1 MNMPARPAPSRPT
14 GLHPTASLSRGRLR
28 TVVFWSLLAAGL
40 LLSLGCSSSAAAVTR
55 LRVATTTSLYDTG
68 LWDVLE
74 PMFEEEHGIELDIMY
89 AGTGRALE
97 LGRRGDVQV
106 VTVHSRQHELDFIAA
121 GHGVSRVPFAY
132 NYFVIIGPPDDPA
145 GIRGLEAT
153 EALRRLAEAASYPFV
168 SRGDDSGT
176 HVREQ
181 SLWEHAGL
189 DYQAIRRQS
198 GWYVE
203 GGAGMGPTIVMA
215 DEKRAYT
222 LSDIGTFLSHKRD
235 IDLVKLVPDAGV
247 LINVYSAIAVVPEL
261 VSEAEFAAAGQL
273 IDFLTSAEI
282 QTVIGNYGMNDY
294 GVALFTPCAGAEPA
308 WEP

>member
-1 MNMPARPAPSRPT
+1 MSARPASSPRRP
-14 GLHPTASLSRGRLR
+14 R
-28 TVVFWSLLAAGL
+28 TVVIFWSLLVAAGL
-40 LLSLGCSSSAAAVTR
+40 LLSLGCSSSSAAVTR

-74 PMFEEEHGIELDIMY
+74 PMFEEEYGIELDIMY
-89 AGTGRALE
+89 AGTGKALE

-106 VTVHSRQHELDFIAA
+106 VTVHSPQDELDFIAA
-121 GHGVSRVPFAY
+121 GHGVERVPFAY

-145 GIRGLEAT
+145 GIRDLEAT
-153 EALRRLAEAASYPFV
+153 EALRRLAADGRNEFV

-189 DYQAIRRQS
+189 DYEAIRRQS
-198 GWYVE
+198 DWYVE
-203 GGAGMGPTIVMA
+203 SGAGMGPTIVMA

-222 LSDIGTFLSHKRD
+222 LSDIATFHSHKRA
-235 IDLVKLVPDAGV
+235 IQLVKLVPDAGV
-247 LINVYSAIAVVPEL
+247 LLNVYSVIAVAPEKM
-261 VSEAEFAAAGQL
+261 SADEYSSAGKL
-273 IDFLTSAEI
+273 IDFLTSAEA
-282 QTVIGNYGMNDY
+282 QTVIASYGIDDY
-294 GVALFTPCAGAEPA
+294 GVALFTASAGAEPV

>member
-1 MNMPARPAPSRPT
+1 MSARPASSPR
-14 GLHPTASLSRGRLR
+14 RLR
-28 TVVFWSLLAAGL
+28 TVVIFWSLLTAATL
-40 LLSLGCSSSAAAVTR
+40 FLSLGCSSSAAAVTR

-89 AGTGRALE
+89 AGTGQALE

-106 VTVHSRQHELDFIAA
+106 VTVHSRQDELDFIAA
-121 GHGVSRVPFAY
+121 GHGVERVPFAY

-145 GIRGLEAT
+145 GIRDLEAT
-153 EALRRLAEAASYPFV
+153 EALRRLAADGRNEFV

-189 DYQAIRRQS
+189 DYQTVRDQRD
-198 GWYVE
+198 WYVE
-203 GGAGMGPTIVMA
+203 SGAGMGPTIVMA
-215 DEKRAYT
+215 NEKRAYT
-222 LSDIGTFLSHKRD
+222 LSDIGTFLSHKGD
-235 IDLVKLVPDAGV
+235 IDLVKLVPDAGI

-261 VSEAEFAAAGQL
+261 VSEAEFDAAGKL

-282 QTVIGNYGMNDY
+282 QAVIGNYGMNDY